1 MAAHQA
7 VGDGRHALK
16 VSKHVDLELASRQ
29 EIGSG
34 AGAMRQVPRTPPPV
48 GLCREVLR
56 RR

>member
-34 AGAMRQVPRTPPPV
+34 AGAMRQVPRTPAPV